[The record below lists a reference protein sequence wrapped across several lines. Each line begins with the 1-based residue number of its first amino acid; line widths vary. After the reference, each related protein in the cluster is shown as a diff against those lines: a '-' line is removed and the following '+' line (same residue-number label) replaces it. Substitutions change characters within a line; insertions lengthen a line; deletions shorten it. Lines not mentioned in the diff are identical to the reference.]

1 MNLPEGYTYTVA
13 GQAQEMEEAFVDLGI
28 ALIFAVFLVY
38 AVMAVQFESFLYP
51 FVIMFAIP
59 TSAIGVILGLLVTDI
74 SISVPAIIGVT
85 MLAGVVVNN
94 SILLVDYTNVLR
106 RRGVERMEAIVEAGR
121 SRLRPIL
128 MTSLT
133 TVLALVPLGLGFGE
147 GSELQQPL
155 AVVVIFGLTTSSFF
169 TLFLVPVIY
178 LLMDNLSQKIRIK

>member
-1 MNLPEGYTYTVA
+1 
-13 GQAQEMEEAFVDLGI
+13 
-28 ALIFAVFLVY
+28 
-38 AVMAVQFESFLYP
+38 
-51 FVIMFAIP
+51 
-59 TSAIGVILGLLVTDI
+59 
-74 SISVPAIIGVT
+74 
-85 MLAGVVVNN
+85 
-94 SILLVDYTNVLR
+94 
-106 RRGVERMEAIVEAGR
+106 MEAIVEAGR